1 MRKFA
6 LVCVAFAAAAAFGQ
20 HPAQAYYGTG
30 AWCAVQSI
38 GPGVTE
44 RCYFNDIESCRLE
57 VIAGNRGFCTT
68 NPYVSG
74 AAAAAVDRKARK
86 RVRY

>member
-6 LVCVAFAAAAAFGQ
+6 LVGVAFAAATVFGQ

-38 GPGVTE
+38 GPGVTQ
-44 RCYFNDIESCRLE
+44 RCYFNDWQSCSRE

-68 NPYVSG
+68 NPYLAG
-74 AAAAAVDRKARK
+74 AATAAPERKPRK

>member
-1 MRKFA
+1 MGKLA
-6 LVCVAFAAAAAFGQ
+6 LVCVAFAAATVFGQ
-20 HPAQAYYGTG
+20 LPAQAYYGTG

-38 GPGVTE
+38 GPGVTQ
-44 RCYFNDIESCRLE
+44 RCYFNDWESCSRE

-68 NPYVSG
+68 NPYLS
-74 AAAAAVDRKARK
+74 AAAPAPVRKPRK

>member
-6 LVCVAFAAAAAFGQ
+6 LVCLAFTAAIVFGLQ
-20 HPAQAYYGTG
+20 PAHAYYGNG

-44 RCYFNDIESCRLE
+44 RCYFNDFESCRLE
-57 VIAGNRGFCTT
+57 VIAGNRGFCTN
-68 NPYVSG
+68 NPYLS
-74 AAAAAVDRKARK
+74 AAASAAPERKLRK

>member
-1 MRKFA
+1 
-6 LVCVAFAAAAAFGQ
+6 
-20 HPAQAYYGTG
+20 
-30 AWCAVQSI
+30 VQSI

-44 RCYFNDIESCRLE
+44 RCYFNDWESCSRE

-68 NPYVSG
+68 NPYVSR
-74 AAAAAVDRKARK
+74 AAAAAPERKLRK